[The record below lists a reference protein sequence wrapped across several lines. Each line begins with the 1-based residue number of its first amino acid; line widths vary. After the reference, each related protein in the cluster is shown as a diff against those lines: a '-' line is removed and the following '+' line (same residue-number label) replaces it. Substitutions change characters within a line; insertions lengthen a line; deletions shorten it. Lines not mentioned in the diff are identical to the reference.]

1 MNQKNDEKFL
11 EPRTLGAIV
20 LMGILFFGWQAW
32 LKHKYPAL
40 NNPKVAIEQ
49 TKAGAGDIKPAETKT
64 ETKTSA
70 AATSPTP
77 APTFAVPVTSAA
89 EKLTSVDA
97 PTFSFEISS
106 YGMGLKN
113 FILKNH
119 FDREKKPMAL
129 GVGSPEGLFA
139 AGLVGSTDALEFN
152 VTKKSDTSYVG
163 VASWKGTQIIRELD
177 IDAQTG
183 ALKNKITIEKPS
195 ASFKGLTLSI
205 AEHRMN
211 IEAGHL
217 LLPNYEHQEFVV
229 RHNGSNERINS
240 TASKEKLNKS
250 FNNISMAAV
259 GSQYFTTAIID
270 HSDVAPEVFLYGGK
284 DADLLIANLAYKPMS
299 LKDNMQFQFVGYA
312 GPKSYSQMEK
322 IDAELPGT
330 IDFGFFTAIAKIL
343 LFILQWLHMY
353 VGNWGLAII
362 IMTLLVRMLVL
373 PLNMSTF
380 KSSRKM
386 QKLQPMVKSLKE
398 RYKDDSQT
406 LNQEMMK
413 LWKENGVNPV
423 GGCLPMLLQLPIF
436 FAYYRVL
443 GQSIELYQAPF
454 MFWIHDLSL
463 KDPYFVLPVLMGVA
477 MWMQQ
482 KLTPTAMDPNQAK
495 IMQFLPIVFSF
506 MMISL
511 PSGLTLYIFVN
522 TITGVLTQKLIVSD
536 RSNSVSAKEVK
547 A

>member
-1 MNQKNDEKFL
+1 MNQGNDEKFL

-20 LMGILFFGWQAW
+20 LMGALFFGWQTW
-32 LKHKYPAL
+32 LKHKYPEL
-40 NNPKVAIEQ
+40 NNPKAAVEQ
-49 TKAGAGDIKPAETKT
+49 TKANSPETKPT
-64 ETKTSA
+64 EAKATEATVASATTAEAAPLAPTTSA
-70 AATSPTP
+70 
-77 APTFAVPVTSAA
+77 V
-89 EKLTSVDA
+89 EKLTTVDE

-106 YGMGLKN
+106 HGMGLKN

-139 AGLVGSTDALEFN
+139 TGLVGSRKAPEFT
-152 VTKKSDTSYVG
+152 VTKKSDTTYVG
-163 VASWKGTQIIRELD
+163 VANWNGTQITREIE
-177 IDAQTG
+177 IDAQNG
-183 ALKNKITIEKPS
+183 ALKNKITVEKPT
-195 ASFKGLTLSI
+195 ADFKGLTLSI

-229 RHNGSNERINS
+229 RHNDKNERINS
-240 TASKEKLNKS
+240 TSSKEKVDKT
-250 FNNISMAAV
+250 FTDISMAAV

-270 HSDVAPEVFLYGGK
+270 HSDVAPEVSLFGGK
-284 DADLLIANLAYKPMS
+284 DADLLVANLAYKPLS
-299 LKDNMQFQFVGYA
+299 LKDNMQFQFVAYA
-312 GPKSYSQMEK
+312 GAKSYTQMEK

-353 VGNWGLAII
+353 VGNWGWAIV

-398 RYKDDSQT
+398 RYKDDSQA

-463 KDPYFVLPVLMGVA
+463 KDPYFVLPILMGVA

-495 IMQFLPIVFSF
+495 IMQFLPVVFSF

-522 TITGVLTQKLIVSD
+522 TITGVLTQKLIVQD
-536 RSNSVSAKEVK
+536 RSNTVSAKEVK